1 MYYIF
6 KIYNVENIDHLAN
19 AYSLRFYL
27 VVVTDHIVENKP
39 HAAPVA
45 PVRHLVSCLIS
56 FEISMV
62 IKNLVPTTKVT
73 YKCKLTC

>member
-27 VVVTDHIVENKP
+27 VVVTDHVVENK
-39 HAAPVA
+39 
-45 PVRHLVSCLIS
+45 RHLVSCLIS